1 MKSNSKSLICL
12 KTISLQK
19 KTYNSS
25 KKKFIFFI
33 TMIIIK
39 IHIENIKLFDKYI
52 LNNNKEVPSHLTIA
66 PLTIM
71 GSNPDGTISDEERN
85 YLSQRAKNI
94 GLYILGATA
103 VNQEGIAFP
112 NQPRAFSDKDLPSL
126 EERAQ
131 IIKAQG
137 ALAINQIH
145 HGGVLADI
153 KYSGTNVVAVSA
165 EIYNEGLTKKDIKM
179 GNEKKQL
186 NNGDI
191 LKIIND
197 FAYATELSIKAGFD
211 GIEIH
216 GANNYLLQQFYS
228 GYYNKRTD
236 EWGGS
241 LEKRMRFPLE
251 VVDACCKIRDKYNKP
266 EFIIG
271 YRLSPEEPFENG
283 ITMTETLALVRALVK
298 KPIQYIHVSQKN
310 FFQKTRRGEGIGV
323 ERLKVIHQE
332 TKGKVALIG
341 VGGLYSYNDFN
352 KALKS
357 EFVEFIGTGR
367 ASMLNKDLGIL
378 LKEQREKEINL
389 RLDPVHPEI
398 YSIPNLLWALCIK
411 GFDWLPPVK
420 GK

>member
-12 KTISLQK
+12 KTIS
-19 KTYNSS
+19 
-25 KKKFIFFI
+25 FIFFI

-94 GLYILGATA
+94 GLYILGATG

-126 EERAQ
+126 EERAK

-186 NNGDI
+186 NNDDI

-241 LEKRMRFPLE
+241 IEKRMRFPLE

-332 TKGKVALIG
+332 TRGKVALIG

>member
-12 KTISLQK
+12 KTIS
-19 KTYNSS
+19 
-25 KKKFIFFI
+25 FIFFI

-126 EERAQ
+126 EKRAQ

-186 NNGDI
+186 NNDDI

-310 FFQKTRRGEGIGV
+310 FFQKARRGEGIGV

>member
-12 KTISLQK
+12 KTIS
-19 KTYNSS
+19 
-25 KKKFIFFI
+25 FIFFI

-52 LNNNKEVPSHLTIA
+52 LNNNKEVPSHLIIA

-126 EERAQ
+126 EKRAQ

-241 LEKRMRFPLE
+241 IEKRMRFPLE

-332 TKGKVALIG
+332 TRGKVALIG

>member
-12 KTISLQK
+12 KTIS
-19 KTYNSS
+19 
-25 KKKFIFFI
+25 FIFFI

-186 NNGDI
+186 NNDDI

-241 LEKRMRFPLE
+241 IEKRMRFPLE

-332 TKGKVALIG
+332 TRGKVALIG

>member
-1 MKSNSKSLICL
+1 MKTNQKSWICI
-12 KTISLQK
+12 KTIS
-19 KTYNSS
+19 
-25 KKKFIFFI
+25 FIFFV
-33 TMIIIK
+33 TMILIK
-39 IHIENIKLFDKYI
+39 IQIENIKLFDKYI
-52 LNNNKEVPSHLTIA
+52 LNNNKEVPSHLIVA
-66 PLTIM
+66 PLTLL
-71 GSNPDGTISDEERN
+71 GSNPDGTISEEERN
-85 YLSQRAKNI
+85 YLNQRGKNI

-103 VNQEGIAFP
+103 VSQEGISFL
-112 NQPRAFSDKDLPSL
+112 NQPRALSDKDIPSL
-126 EERAQ
+126 EERAK

-145 HGGVLADI
+145 HGGSLADS
-153 KYSGTNVVAVSA
+153 KYSGTSVVAVSE
-165 EIYNEGLTKKDIKM
+165 EIYNKELTKKDIKK

-186 NNGDI
+186 NNDDI
-191 LKIIND
+191 LRIIND
-197 FAYATELSIKAGFD
+197 FSKATELSIKAGYD

-228 GYYNKRTD
+228 GYYNKRKD

-298 KPIQYIHVSQKN
+298 KPIQYIHISQNN
-310 FFQKTRRGEGIGV
+310 FFQKTRRGEGTGD
-323 ERLKVIHQE
+323 ERLKIIHKE
-332 TKGKVALIG
+332 TRGKVALIG
-341 VGGLYSYNDFN
+341 VGGLYSYKDFN

-367 ASMLNKDLGIL
+367 ASILNKNLGVL
-378 LKEQREKEINL
+378 LKEQRENEINL
-389 RLDPVHPEI
+389 LLDPVHPEL
-398 YSIPNLLWALCIK
+398 YSIPKLLWALCIK
-411 GFDWLPPVK
+411 GDDWLPPVK
-420 GK
+420 GN

>member
-1 MKSNSKSLICL
+1 MQSSQKSWVCI
-12 KTISLQK
+12 KTIS
-19 KTYNSS
+19 
-25 KKKFIFFI
+25 FIFFV
-33 TMIIIK
+33 TMILIK
-39 IHIENIKLFDKYI
+39 IQIENIKLFDKYK
-52 LNNNKEVPSHLTIA
+52 LNNNKEVPSHLIIA
-66 PLTIM
+66 PLTLM

-85 YLSQRAKNI
+85 YLNQRGKNI

-103 VNQEGIAFP
+103 VSQEGIAFP
-112 NQPRAFSDKDLPSL
+112 NQPRALSDKDIPSL
-126 EERAQ
+126 EERAK

-145 HGGVLADI
+145 HGGSLADS
-153 KYSGTNVVAVSA
+153 KYSGTSVVAVSA
-165 EIYNEGLTKKDIKM
+165 EIYNERLTKKDIKK

-186 NNGDI
+186 NNDEI
-191 LKIIND
+191 LRIIND
-197 FAYATELSIKAGFD
+197 FAKATELSIKAGFD

-216 GANNYLLQQFYS
+216 GANNYLIQQFYS
-228 GYYNKRTD
+228 GYYNKRND

-283 ITMTETLALVRALVK
+283 ITMTETLALVRELVK
-298 KPIQYIHVSQKN
+298 KPIQYIHISQKN

-323 ERLKVIHQE
+323 ERLKVIHKE
-332 TKGKVALIG
+332 TRGKVALIG
-341 VGGLYSYNDFN
+341 VGGLYSYKDFT

-367 ASMLNKDLGIL
+367 ASMLNKDLGVL
-378 LKEQREKEINL
+378 LKEQRESDINL
-389 RLDPVHPEI
+389 LLDPVHPEL
-398 YSIPNLLWALCIK
+398 YSIPNMLWALCIK
-411 GFDWLPPVK
+411 GGDWLPPVK